1 MDFEGAK
8 KHNMEEEEEE
18 EEEAVMDE
26 RIYVALGREPAK
38 NKSNL
43 SWVLDNCQGCKIC
56 ILLVHRP
63 AQMIPLLGTKFDAAT
78 VDEELVRA
86 YREKQKAKTDK
97 ILDEYLRI
105 CLRKGVQ
112 AEKLCVEMNSIE
124 KGILQTISENKVRKF
139 IMGAASDNHYSTKME
154 DLRSRKAIFVCKHA
168 SVTCHI
174 RFICKGYLIHTR
186 EARMDEVRALST
198 LLSDFQRLVSHHSD
212 QESGVSKRNSEEEEE
227 EERASRTSSSRSAS
241 TISYF
246 GGSEASSSVSVLE
259 EKSNHSS
266 PPSLPCTGMGLGMI
280 TFLINSTKLWQRL
293 AIQNHKHGQ

>member
-1 MDFEGAK
+1 MEFEGSK
-8 KHNMEEEEEE
+8 KHKM
-18 EEEAVMDE
+18 EEAVMDE

-43 SWVLDNCQGCKIC
+43 AWVLDNCQGCKIC

-63 AQMIPLLGTKFDAAT
+63 AQMIPVLGTKFDAAT

-124 KGILQTISENKVRKF
+124 KGILQTISENRVRKF

-154 DLRSRKAIFVCKHA
+154 DLRSKKAIFVCQHA

-186 EARMDEVRALST
+186 EARMDEVRALSA
-198 LLSDFQRLVSHHSD
+198 LLSDFQRLVSPHSD

-227 EERASRTSSSRSAS
+227 ERASRTSSSRSAS
-241 TISYF
+241 TFSYF

-259 EKSNHSS
+259 EKSNHPS